1 MTGRYHL
8 EPLSRAETDG
18 YIDHR
23 LRVAGAPRQIFTA
36 RGKQEAY
43 RLSKGVPRIINVIC
57 DRALL
62 GAFSTDQREVDAA
75 LVRQAAAEVY
85 DTSQASLSRW
95 LPALRYAVAA
105 VAVAVVVAGFVWSGQ
120 QLFSESAVATSQ
132 VSRRQPAPVISDY
145 EEAAAPAGERLPL
158 AAALSDPNGA
168 TDTAS
173 AFSAIFALWG
183 IDFVPGAGRACE
195 QAERESLFC
204 LFQRGTLA
212 QVRSLDRPAIL
223 SLRDDNGALHQVVLS
238 GLTDTTAQLELNGQ
252 GVPVEIE
259 DLESYWYGEYLLLW
273 RPQIGEVKAFFPG
286 MRDSH
291 VKWLRESLAAIQ
303 GQPVAPMES
312 DYYDEYL
319 EERVKDYQRERRLN
333 VDGLVGHQTQIVIN
347 TDLGAEAPR
356 LARAN

>member
-1 MTGRYHL
+1 M
-8 EPLSRAETDG
+8 
-18 YIDHR
+18 
-23 LRVAGAPRQIFTA
+23 
-36 RGKQEAY
+36 
-43 RLSKGVPRIINVIC
+43 
-57 DRALL
+57 
-62 GAFSTDQREVDAA
+62 
-75 LVRQAAAEVY
+75 
-85 DTSQASLSRW
+85 
-95 LPALRYAVAA
+95 
-105 VAVAVVVAGFVWSGQ
+105 
-120 QLFSESAVATSQ
+120 
-132 VSRRQPAPVISDY
+132 SRRQPAPVISDY